1 LSGTLDA
8 PPSPGDKR
16 QRSAAEPE
24 APMVGVRC
32 RVALL
37 ALLGIC
43 GPLGLCERAEAQ
55 QTGPA
60 PPPPAVT
67 VIRVERRDVTPVT
80 SFTGRIEAVDKV
92 DLRARVEGFVQ
103 EIRFEDGADVGAGQL
118 LFVME
123 KGPYQAKVN
132 EDKAAIIAATGSLKL
147 ADLEV
152 DRQTVLVQRQAVAQA
167 KLDEALAKQAQAKG
181 ALLGSQ
187 AALEKSELDLSYTN
201 IFSPVAGRVGR
212 SSVSVGD
219 LVGPSSPPL
228 ATVVSQ
234 DPIYVTF
241 PVSVRQLLDVRRRA
255 EASGNDP
262 RAVKVRLRLA
272 DGSLYGE
279 TGSLDFVDVQV
290 DPGTDTIAIRA
301 RLANPD
307 RTLIDGA
314 LVTVLVETAQPVSAL
329 VVPQSAVQFD
339 QAGRYVLVVDA
350 ENKIQVRR
358 IRPGPA
364 YGSLYAVEEGLGEG
378 DRVVTEGI
386 QKARP
391 GIVVAPT
398 EAPLP
403 PLDALAPRR

>member
-1 LSGTLDA
+1 
-8 PPSPGDKR
+8 
-16 QRSAAEPE
+16 
-24 APMVGVRC
+24 
-32 RVALL
+32 
-37 ALLGIC
+37 
-43 GPLGLCERAEAQ
+43 
-55 QTGPA
+55 
-60 PPPPAVT
+60 

-201 IFSPVAGRVGR
+201 VFSPVAGRVGR

-234 DPIYVTF
+234 HPIYVTF

-272 DGSLYGE
+272 DGSLYAE

-339 QAGRYVLVVDA
+339 QAGRYVLLVDDA
-350 ENKIQVRR
+350 SKVQVRR

-386 QKARP
+386 QKVRP